1 MQKDMYVMVSE
12 NGIGIPST
20 TNWTTYNEWYIFNS
34 AVSHAESLLVNSNS
48 TQSDVSYA
56 VDQLNSAIST
66 YTDSISQVKIRLF
79 EVKNRTLKATESC
92 LKTI

>member
-1 MQKDMYVMVSE
+1 MYVMVSE

-66 YTDSISQVKIRLF
+66 YTGQYKPG
-79 EVKNRTLKATESC
+79 KN
-92 LKTI
+92 